1 MITFELKIIDAN
13 FKVWD
18 IFYNGTNVGWIR
30 KADKLYLEILYTPY
44 TLRLNQRKF
53 VPSIVLLMCGL
64 MDIKALS
71 DMYTPRHDL
80 KTLTEGLKD
89 YTKNGFTIRD

>member
-1 MITFELKIIDAN
+1 MIEFKPLPIDSD
-13 FKVWD
+13 FLVWS

-64 MDIKALS
+64 MDLKALS
-71 DMYTPRHDL
+71 GVYVPSNDL

>member
-53 VPSIVLLMCGL
+53 VPSIVMLMCGL
-64 MDIKALS
+64 MDLKALS
-71 DMYTPRHDL
+71 DIYTPRHDL
-80 KTLTEGLKD
+80 RTLTKGLKD